1 MASSITVA
9 GRPYQYEAEAE
20 AGTWLT
26 GPDAGELWF
35 GTRVRYRP
43 GTAGRW
49 RTFSLV
55 GPHPLDTPAV
65 EEALRLTI
73 GQVAAR

>member
-26 GPDAGELWF
+26 GRADVDVLPWHAINSF
-35 GTRVRYRP
+35 STRRVRVARQ
-43 GTAGRW
+43 
-49 RTFSLV
+49 
-55 GPHPLDTPAV
+55 
-65 EEALRLTI
+65 RL
-73 GQVAAR
+73 VAA